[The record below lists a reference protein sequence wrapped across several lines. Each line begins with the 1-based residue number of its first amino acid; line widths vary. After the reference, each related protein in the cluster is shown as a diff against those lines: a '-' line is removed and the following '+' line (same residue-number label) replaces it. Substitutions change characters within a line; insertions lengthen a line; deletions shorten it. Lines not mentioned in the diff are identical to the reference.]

1 MWEEVGDGVNT
12 LLQQVGTV
20 WVGVGSSWG
29 CKVGRIR
36 DQPGGHCPGARMAGY
51 WLVSQ
56 VVAETRKGSRS
67 ERRPETQKVIKV
79 YTKPECGMSTL
90 RA

>member
-12 LLQQVGTV
+12 LLRQAGTV
-20 WVGVGSSWG
+20 WVGIGSSWG
-29 CKVGRIR
+29 CKVGHIR
-36 DQPGGHCPGARMAGY
+36 DQPVGHCPGARMAGY
-51 WLVSQ
+51 SLVSQ

-67 ERRPETQKVIKV
+67 ERRSETHKVIKV
-79 YTKPECGMSTL
+79 YECGMSTL